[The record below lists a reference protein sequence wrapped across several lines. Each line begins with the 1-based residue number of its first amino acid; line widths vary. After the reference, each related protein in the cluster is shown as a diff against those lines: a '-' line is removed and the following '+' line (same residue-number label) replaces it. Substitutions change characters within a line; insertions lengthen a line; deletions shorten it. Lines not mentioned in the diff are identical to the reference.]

1 MRKNISDDEARISCQ
16 TYDKKEK
23 EFASEI
29 RKQAGSSSQ
38 NDRIR
43 CIHRNLTPECS
54 DILWKIPG
62 TQIIWRRAV
71 LSGKRFQEHRESF
84 FRFDLYRSGDDRHSS
99 RAEES
104 CCWQGASIFGAGV
117 SNPAGRFSRSR
128 RGRNF
133 IKRLHGT
140 GLPGKVFRSFTDVG
154 QGGFRLGRSNLYRFR
169 SGR

>member
-1 MRKNISDDEARISCQ
+1 MRKKERLNAPPTISPFLLSAYIDRCESRAITRNPEMRKNISDDEARISCQ

-104 CCWQGASIFGAGV
+104 CCWQGPSIFWAGV
-117 SNPAGRFSRSR
+117 SNPAGRFC
-128 RGRNF
+128 
-133 IKRLHGT
+133 
-140 GLPGKVFRSFTDVG
+140 GKAKPEI
-154 QGGFRLGRSNLYRFR
+154 
-169 SGR
+169 

>member
-1 MRKNISDDEARISCQ
+1 MRKKERLNAPPAISPFLLSAYIDRCESRAITRNPEMRKNISDDEARISCQ

-99 RAEES
+99 CAEES

-117 SNPAGRFSRSR
+117 SNPAGRFC
-128 RGRNF
+128 
-133 IKRLHGT
+133 
-140 GLPGKVFRSFTDVG
+140 GKAKPEI
-154 QGGFRLGRSNLYRFR
+154 
-169 SGR
+169 